1 MSIDEQPP
9 LKKRA
14 GILVILAIVGIAW
27 HCVSHGW
34 FDFGSYL

>member
-27 HCVSHGW
+27 YCVSHGW